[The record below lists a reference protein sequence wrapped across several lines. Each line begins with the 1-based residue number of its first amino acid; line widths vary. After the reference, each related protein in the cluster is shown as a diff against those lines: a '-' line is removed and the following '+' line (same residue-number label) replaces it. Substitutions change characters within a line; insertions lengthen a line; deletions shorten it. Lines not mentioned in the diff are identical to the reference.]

1 MVFTVL
7 FKEYTIYYIFGVC
20 LGGFL
25 KKDFKWTALS
35 LVYDIVESQ
44 TF

>member
-1 MVFTVL
+1 MVFTVVY
-7 FKEYTIYYIFGVC
+7 KEYTIYYIFGVR
-20 LGGFL
+20 LGGFS
-25 KKDFKWTALS
+25 KKDCKWTALS

>member
-1 MVFTVL
+1 MVFTVVY
-7 FKEYTIYYIFGVC
+7 KEYTIYYIFGVR

-25 KKDFKWTALS
+25 KKDCKWTALS